1 MINIL
6 WRNMKWRFQ
15 NPLSILVTIL
25 QPLLW
30 LIMYSVVAGQTMTS
44 VGIEHYTA
52 FMLPGIIVLVT
63 FSSCSSSGIINYL
76 NKKSG
81 AFYRILISP
90 IRRTSIIFG
99 QTFEAIVLAFF
110 EILVLC
116 VVGLFLSVRFSCG
129 LSGLLVCLILMVLTA
144 FFVANLAYS
153 ISLILPNEVIYE
165 TVMNSIVLP
174 IFFMST
180 ALVPQEDLSGSLKV
194 IVELNP
200 FTHVINTLRNAI
212 LYGQVEFISS
222 IKVIILMLALCIV
235 IFLVA
240 IHRLKKETIS

>member
-1 MINIL
+1 
-6 WRNMKWRFQ
+6 
-15 NPLSILVTIL
+15 
-25 QPLLW
+25 
-30 LIMYSVVAGQTMTS
+30 
-44 VGIEHYTA
+44 
-52 FMLPGIIVLVT
+52 
-63 FSSCSSSGIINYL
+63 
-76 NKKSG
+76 
-81 AFYRILISP
+81 
-90 IRRTSIIFG
+90 
-99 QTFEAIVLAFF
+99 
-110 EILVLC
+110 
-116 VVGLFLSVRFSCG
+116 
-129 LSGLLVCLILMVLTA
+129 MVLTA